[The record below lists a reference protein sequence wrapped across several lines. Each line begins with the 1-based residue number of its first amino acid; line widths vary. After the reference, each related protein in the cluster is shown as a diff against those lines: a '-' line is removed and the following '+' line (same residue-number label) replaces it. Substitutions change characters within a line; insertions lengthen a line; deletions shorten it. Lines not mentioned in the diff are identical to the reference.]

1 MKKIL
6 SLLLVIMCLIG
17 CCSCS
22 PKQSD
27 REIVETMTDVE
38 VRSYFMRNYDASSV
52 EVTKTLTKVNDDTYN
67 VSGKAIV
74 EDKYG
79 DLSEVKYDAVVE
91 REDEEYWTVTSV
103 EFKD

>member
-1 MKKIL
+1 
-6 SLLLVIMCLIG
+6 
-17 CCSCS
+17 
-22 PKQSD
+22 
-27 REIVETMTDVE
+27 MTDEE
-38 VRSYFMRNYDASSV
+38 VGSNFMRNYDASSV
-52 EVTKTLTKVNDDTYN
+52 GVTKTLTKVNDDTYN